1 MLAVKSSSDKTFRG
15 DKLQIYDSLPKGNGL
30 QRYLVGGAVRDKLLN
45 IDSYDRDWVVVGS
58 TPQEMES
65 LGFSAVGKDFPVFL
79 HPKTKE
85 EHALA
90 RTERKSGSGYT
101 GFECYFAPDVSLEE
115 DLMRR
120 DLTINAIAQ
129 DDKGQLYDPYH
140 GQQDLSNRILRHVS
154 DAFVEDPL
162 RVLRVARFAAKL
174 HHLNFTVAPETMVMM
189 TEIVQS
195 GELAHLTAERV
206 WQEWHKSLSTPH
218 PEVFLSVLREC
229 GALAVVLPEIDALF
243 GVPQPEKWHPEI
255 DTGIHTLM
263 VAQQAAL
270 LSPSL
275 PVRFA
280 AQVHDLGKGIT
291 PESEWPSHKMHCHTG
306 LKIIKKLCERVR
318 VPNEF
323 RDLALL
329 VCEQHSN
336 IHRAGELKPTTFL
349 KVLNKFDVWRK
360 PERLN
365 DILLCCQ
372 ADHAGRKGLED
383 QPYPQKA
390 RFEAAY
396 QAALQVEVK
405 AIIAD
410 GFQGKDIREEQ
421 EKRRAT
427 AIENAL
433 SELADH

>member
-1 MLAVKSSSDKTFRG
+1 M
-15 DKLQIYDSLPKGNGL
+15 QNYDGLPEHQSLN
-30 QRYLVGGAVRDKLLN
+30 RYLVGGAVRDQLLN
-45 IDSYDRDWVVVGS
+45 IASYDKDWVVVGS
-58 TPQEMES
+58 TPQQMEE
-65 LGFSAVGKDFPVFL
+65 LGFTAVGKEFPVFL

-90 RTERKSGSGYT
+90 RTEKKSGSGYT
-101 GFECYFAPDVSLEE
+101 GFECYFAPDVTLEE

-129 DDKGQLYDPYH
+129 DEQGTLYDPYH
-140 GQQDLSNRILRHVS
+140 GQQDLENRLLRHVS

-174 HHLNFTVAPETMVMM
+174 HHLGFTVAPETMEMM
-189 TEIVQS
+189 RRIVES
-195 GELAHLTAERV
+195 GELEHLTAERV

-218 PEVFLSVLREC
+218 PEIFLSILREC
-229 GALAVVLPEIDALF
+229 GALAVVLPELNALF

-270 LSPSL
+270 LSTSL

-280 AQVHDLGKGIT
+280 AQVHDLGKGVT
-291 PESEWPSHKMHCHTG
+291 PPNEWPSHKMHCHTG
-306 LKIIKKLCERVR
+306 IKLIKSLCERVR

-336 IHRAGELKPTTFL
+336 IHRAGELKPATFL
-349 KVLNKFDVWRK
+349 KILNKFDVWRK

-372 ADHAGRKGLED
+372 ADHAGRKGLEFE
-383 QPYPQKA
+383 PYPQKP

-396 QAALQVEVK
+396 QAALGVDVK
-405 AIIAD
+405 AVIAD
-410 GFQGKDIREEQ
+410 GFKGKDIRDEQ
-421 EKRRAT
+421 EKRRIQAIERALAT
-427 AIENAL
+427 A
-433 SELADH
+433 

>member
-15 DKLQIYDSLPKGNGL
+15 DKLQIYDSRPKYNGL

-65 LGFSAVGKDFPVFL
+65 LGFTAVGKDFPVFL

-90 RTERKSGSGYT
+90 RTEKKSGSGYT

-140 GQQDLSNRILRHVS
+140 GQKDLSDRILRHVS

-174 HHLNFTVAPETMVMM
+174 HHLNFTVASETMVMM
-189 TEIVQS
+189 SEIVQS

-218 PEVFLSVLREC
+218 PEVFLSVLKEC

-270 LSPSL
+270 LSQSL

-280 AQVHDLGKGIT
+280 AQVHDLGKGVT

-336 IHRAGELKPTTFL
+336 IHRAGELNPTTFL

-360 PERLN
+360 PDRLD

-390 RFEAAY
+390 RFEVAY

-421 EKRRAT
+421 EKRRAA
-427 AIENAL
+427 AIEIAL
-433 SELADH
+433 LELADN